1 MNQRTDQV
9 RPYVVGAYR
18 FMVEIDG
25 MLVAGFSEVSGLSV
39 ETEVEEVAEG
49 GLNQYVHRLPTRT
62 KLVPLTLKRGMTLS
76 NELWNWY
83 FDVIEGKIVR
93 KSGSIILYNELDQ
106 EFRRWNFYDAY
117 PTKWTGPEMNAT
129 ASEVAVEQ
137 IELTHN
143 GFKMLK

>member
-18 FMVEIDG
+18 FMVELDG

-49 GLNQYVHRLPTRT
+49 GLNQYVHRLPSRT
-62 KLVPLTLKRGMTLS
+62 KLLPLTLKRGMTLS

-93 KSGSIILYNELDQ
+93 KSGSIILYNERDQ

-143 GFKMLK
+143 GFKML